1 MKILIIGMRAQEYML
16 GLVRRCFMIRGQIN
30 SNEDVETQNSMSKL
44 QMRMLGKE
52 GQGGVSPW
60 LNKAEVRKC
69 ILLSRVTFQEIL
81 LIKIIHYERTRQ
93 IGARKYL
100 RESCYYCIECSA
112 ANSLAALMRK

>member
-69 ILLSRVTFQEIL
+69 ILSSRVTFQEIL

-93 IGARKYL
+93 IGAGKYL
-100 RESCYYCIECSA
+100 REGCYYCIECSA